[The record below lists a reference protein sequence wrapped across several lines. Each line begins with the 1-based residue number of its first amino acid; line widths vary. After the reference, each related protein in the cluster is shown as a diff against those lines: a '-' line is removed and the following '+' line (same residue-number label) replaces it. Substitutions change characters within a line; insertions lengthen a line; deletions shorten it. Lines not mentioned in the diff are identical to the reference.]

1 VTSPAATEGPARLL
15 PGPVV
20 FVDGV
25 CNVCEWAVGF
35 LMARD
40 PDGMLRYASQQGET
54 AAAVAAEVPA
64 FPTDLS
70 TVVLAEPDGTT
81 GQVRITT
88 RSAALVRALD
98 LAGGAPRLARAMRL
112 VPGPL
117 RDLVYAVVVR
127 VRYRV
132 FGRKDSCRLPTAE
145 ERGRLLP

>member
-1 VTSPAATEGPARLL
+1 VTSAAATEGPARLL

-35 LMARD
+35 LMDRD
-40 PDGMLRYASQQGET
+40 PGGRLRFAPQQGET

-70 TVVLAEPDGTT
+70 TVVLAEPDVAS
-81 GQVRITT
+81 GQVRLTT
-88 RSAALVRALD
+88 RSAAIVRALG
-98 LAGGAPRLARAMRL
+98 LAGGSPRLAKAMRL
-112 VPGPL
+112 VPNPL
-117 RDLVYAVVVR
+117 RDLVYALVVR

-132 FGRKDSCRLPTAE
+132 FGRKDTCRLPTAE

>member
-25 CNVCEWAVGF
+25 CNVCEWAVRF
-35 LMARD
+35 LMDRD
-40 PDGMLRYASQQGET
+40 ADGILSFAAQQGET
-54 AAAVAAEVPA
+54 AASLADEVPA
-64 FPTDLS
+64 FPTSLS
-70 TVVLAEPDGTT
+70 TVVLAEPDATS
-81 GQVRITT
+81 GQVRLTT
-88 RSAALVRALD
+88 RSAAIVRALE
-98 LAGGAPRLARAMRL
+98 LAGGSPRLARAMRL

-117 RDLVYAVVVR
+117 RDVVYAVVVR

-132 FGRKDSCRLPTAE
+132 FGKKDACRLPTAE